1 MTRPGAWVALAASVL
16 LLAGCAPA
24 PDLPAPITYA
34 EAKKRAYERNVEWW
48 QSMFPDEPM
57 PEVEPI
63 EFLDPGEPSTKVIDC
78 IRDAQVAGLTFA
90 EYTEGGYTVSGADG
104 DEFNRV
110 QFVCALQYP
119 FDLSDPA
126 NLSYLGMLS
135 DEQLAWIW
143 DYNRSR
149 LVPCLRMLG
158 YAVGSREGD
167 YVPGNEDLWIPYF
180 DMTPLPQTEE
190 EWALLN
196 LRCPP
201 SPVGPVIQPGVF

>member
-1 MTRPGAWVALAASVL
+1 MAVRLGWVALAASVL

-34 EAKKRAYERNVEWW
+34 EAKKRAYERNVDWW

-78 IRDAQVAGLTFA
+78 IRDAGFENLTEDVDIGTA
-90 EYTEGGYTVSGADG
+90 IGGRAD
-104 DEFNRV
+104 DLNRV

-119 FDLSDPA
+119 YDLSDPE
-126 NLSYLGMLS
+126 NLSDLGMLS
-135 DEQLAWIW
+135 DDQLAWIW
-143 DYNRSR
+143 EYNRSR

-158 YAVGSREGD
+158 YRVDSRDGE

-180 DMTPLPQTEE
+180 DMTPLPQTEG
-190 EWALLN
+190 EWARLN

-201 SPVGPVIQPGVF
+201 SPVGPVIQPGLF